1 MTDKIAKPSLAPA
14 LLSGIVGAV
23 LGGALV
29 LAAAPKLAGERI
41 VRTALTE
48 HPELLME
55 GGDALRSQQF
65 EKTLAPIR
73 ASLEKPYYSSWK
85 GSARPKVVMTYFY
98 DYACGYC
105 RQSNPDIERLIKEN
119 SDLRVVYREWPILS
133 QASEYAARLSL
144 EASKAGR
151 FAQFHDALY
160 AAGQL
165 TPENISAAAKA
176 AGVAPTPT
184 ADPGIDAEIRGNYS
198 MAQQLG
204 ATGTPL
210 FVIGNQVHNAAIG
223 YDGLKKAVE
232 DARKAQS

>member
-1 MTDKIAKPSLAPA
+1 MTDKIAKPSLVPA
-14 LLSGIVGAV
+14 LLSGIVGAIV
-23 LGGALV
+23 GGTLV
-29 LAAAPKLAGERI
+29 LVAAPKFAGERI
-41 VRTALTE
+41 VRAALTE

-55 GGDALRSQQF
+55 GGEALRSQQF
-65 EKTLAPIR
+65 AETLAPIR
-73 ASLEKPYYSSWK
+73 AALERPYYSSWK
-85 GSARPKVVMTYFY
+85 GSAQPKVVMTYFY

-105 RQSNPDIERLIKEN
+105 RQSNPDIERLLKEN

-133 QASEYAARLSL
+133 QASEYAARVSL

-165 TPENISAAAKA
+165 TPDNVTAAAKA
-176 AGVAPTPT
+176 AGVSPNPTV
-184 ADPGIDAEIRGNYS
+184 DPAIDAEIRANYG
-198 MAQQLG
+198 MAQQIG

-223 YDGLKKAVE
+223 YDGLKKAL
-232 DARKAQS
+232 DAARKG

>member
-1 MTDKIAKPSLAPA
+1 MTDKTAKPSIVPS

-23 LGGALV
+23 VGGALV
-29 LAAAPKLAGERI
+29 LVAAPKFAGERI
-41 VRTALTE
+41 VRAALTE

-55 GGDALRSQQF
+55 GGEALRSQQF
-65 EKTLAPIR
+65 AQTLAPIR
-73 ASLEKPYYSSWK
+73 ATLETPYHSSWK
-85 GSARPKVVMTYFY
+85 GSAKPKVVMTYFY

-133 QASEYAARLSL
+133 QASEYAARVSL
-144 EASKAGR
+144 AASKAGR

-165 TPENISAAAKA
+165 TPENVAAAAKA
-176 AGVAPTPT
+176 AGVSPTPA
-184 ADPGIDAEIRGNYS
+184 ADPTIDAEIRGNYGL
-198 MAQQLG
+198 AQQLN

-232 DARKAQS
+232 DARKN